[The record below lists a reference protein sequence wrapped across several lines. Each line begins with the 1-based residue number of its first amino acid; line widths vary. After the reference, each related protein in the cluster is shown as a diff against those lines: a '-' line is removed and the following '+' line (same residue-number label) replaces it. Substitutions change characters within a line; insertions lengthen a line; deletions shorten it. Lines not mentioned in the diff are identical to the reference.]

1 MTAYATRADMEV
13 LGLPSDALDALDAR
27 TPGAVARALTM
38 ACAMADGYLAVRYV
52 LPLASWG
59 DDLRGQV
66 CALAASSLM
75 ITLGL
80 DPEGNDA
87 ILLRQR
93 EKTALDWFRGVAAKK
108 IHPAV
113 TEGGTSV
120 DGAVVISP
128 PARGWDVVAPAID
141 ENRGW

>member
-1 MTAYATRADMEV
+1 MTAYAVRADMEQ
-13 LGLPSDALDALDAR
+13 LGLPGEALDALDAR
-27 TPGAVARALTM
+27 TPGAVDRALTM
-38 ACAMADGYLAVRYV
+38 ACAMADGYLAVRYA
-52 LPLASWG
+52 LPLAAWG

-80 DPEGNDA
+80 NPESSDA
-87 ILLRQR
+87 LLIRGR
-93 EKTALDWFRGVAAKK
+93 EKSALDWFRGVAAKK

-113 TEGGTSV
+113 TEGGAAV

-128 PARGWDVVAPAID
+128 PARGWDSTGID
-141 ENRGW
+141 EDRGW